1 MSRMP
6 WWERLGVPYAV
17 AVPPREPE
25 RRRVLVVSHNP
36 FLRRVVSDFVA
47 QTGANVE
54 TRASDAQALERPL
67 GRLDLLISDYRF
79 PGSDGLQ
86 FLKHVRT
93 GRSGFPADVPFV
105 LMAEAA
111 ERWLVKAAL
120 GLDADGCLLLP
131 LNAQKVEDAMA
142 LALKRP
148 RVIAQLDDYEVV
160 ETERPEEGAVE
171 LPDASAPARVGH
183 ECFAR
188 IMPGARLLPVEEI
201 ASGMVLGADLV
212 SDRGL
217 VLLHAGMQL
226 NPAVVERLRG
236 AAQSFG
242 FGAVP
247 IAPEGGAGKGAS

>member
-1 MSRMP
+1 MP

-17 AVPPREPE
+17 AVPQSEPE

-47 QTGANVE
+47 QTGAIVE
-54 TRASDAQALERPL
+54 TRASDVQALERPL
-67 GRLDLLISDYRF
+67 GRLDLMISDYRF
-79 PGSDGLQ
+79 PGGDGLQ
-86 FLKHVRT
+86 LLKQVRT
-93 GRSGFPADVPFV
+93 GRTGFPVDVPFV

-111 ERWLVKAAL
+111 ERWLVRAVL

-148 RVIAQLDDYEVV
+148 RVIAQLDDYDVV
-160 ETERPEEGAVE
+160 ATDPPPEGAAQE
-171 LPDASAPARVGH
+171 SAAPAPARVGH

-201 ASGMVLGADLV
+201 VSGMVLGADLV

-217 VLLHAGMQL
+217 VLLHSGMQL

-247 IAPEGGAGKGAS
+247 IAPDGSARKGGA

>member
-1 MSRMP
+1 MP

-17 AVPPREPE
+17 AVPPREIE
-25 RRRVLVVSHNP
+25 RRHVLVVSHNP

-47 QTGANVE
+47 QTGAIVE
-54 TRASDAQALERPL
+54 TRASDVQALERPL
-67 GRLDLLISDYRF
+67 AQLDLLISDYRF

-93 GRSGFPADVPFV
+93 GRTGFPADVPFV

-111 ERWLVKAAL
+111 ERWLVKAVL

-160 ETERPEEGAVE
+160 ETERPPEGANTE
-171 LPDASAPARVGH
+171 LAAPAPARVAH
-183 ECFAR
+183 ESFAR

-201 ASGMVLGADLV
+201 RPGMVLGADLV

-247 IAPEGGAGKGAS
+247 IAPEGESAEGAA

>member
-6 WWERLGVPYAV
+6 WWERLGVPYAM
-17 AVPPREPE
+17 AFPPREPD

-47 QTGANVE
+47 QAGAVVE

-67 GRLDLLISDYRF
+67 ARLDLLISDYRF

-86 FLKHVRT
+86 FLKQVRT
-93 GRSGFPADVPFV
+93 GRTGFPADVPFV

-111 ERWLVKAAL
+111 ERWLVKAVL

-148 RVIAQLDDYEVV
+148 RVIAQLDDYDVV
-160 ETERPEEGAVE
+160 ETERPEGGETSSAG
-171 LPDASAPARVGH
+171 LPAPARVGH

-188 IMPGARLLPVEEI
+188 IMAGARLLPVDDI
-201 ASGMVLGADLV
+201 APGMVLGADLV

-226 NPAVVERLRG
+226 NPAVVERLRS

-247 IAPEGGAGKGAS
+247 IAPEAGAREGAA